1 MAGACAVVESTE
13 AGESYEASVRRIAHI
28 DMDAFYAS
36 VELLRYPELRGQ
48 PLVIGGGSHP
58 AAPGQFSRLKDYAG
72 RGVVTTATY
81 PARAFGVHSAMGL
94 MKAAKLC
101 PEAILLPVD
110 FAEYR
115 RYSRRF
121 KAIVLECAPQMED
134 RGIDEVF
141 ADLTEVPGGQALG
154 GRTLAAQ
161 IQLRIQAETGLTCS
175 IGVAP
180 NKLLAK
186 LASELHKPNGIAILH
201 EADLASRIWPLAC
214 RKINGVGPK
223 ADARLKQLG
232 VNTIGELAHCER
244 AWLIEQF
251 GSSYGR
257 WLYETAW
264 GWDDRPVV
272 TESEPASMSRET
284 TFERDLHAVRDRTEL
299 RALFTEL
306 CNSVASDL
314 QRKGYVGRTVGIKL
328 RYQDFSTATRDQTLV
343 AYTSEA
349 AEIRRAAGQCLKRA
363 PLGQRL
369 RLLGVRVSGLQR
381 RELAADAAREAH
393 NRESLSLF

>member
-1 MAGACAVVESTE
+1 VGESVESGE
-13 AGESYEASVRRIAHI
+13 AEEGSAASLRRIAHI

-58 AAPGQFSRLKDYAG
+58 ENPGEFFRLKDYAG

-81 PARAFGVHSAMGL
+81 AARAFGVHSAMGL

-101 PEAILLPVD
+101 PQAILLPVD

-121 KAIVLECAPQMED
+121 KAIVLEYTPQMED

-141 ADLTEVPGGQALG
+141 ADLTEVADGQVQG
-154 GRTLAAQ
+154 GRMVAAQ
-161 IQLRIQAETGLTCS
+161 IQARIHEETGLTCS

-201 EADLASRIWPLAC
+201 EADLASRIWPLTC

-223 ADARLKQLG
+223 ADERLKALG
-232 VNTIGELAHCER
+232 VHTIGELAKCER
-244 AWLIEQF
+244 SWLIEHF
-251 GSSYGR
+251 GPSYGR

-272 TESEPASMSRET
+272 TESEPVSMSRET
-284 TFERDLHAVRDRTEL
+284 TFDRDLHAVRDRAEL
-299 RALFTEL
+299 AALFTEL

-314 QRKGYVGRTVGIKL
+314 QRKGYVGRTIGIKL
-328 RYQDFSTATRDQTLV
+328 RYQDFSIATRDQTLEG
-343 AYTSEA
+343 YTAEA
-349 AEIRRAAGQCLKRA
+349 SEIRRAAGQCLKRA
-363 PLGQRL
+363 PLEQRL
-369 RLLGVRVSGLQR
+369 RLLGVRVSSLQR
-381 RELAADAAREAH
+381 KELAADAAREAQT
-393 NRESLSLF
+393 RESLSLF

>member
-1 MAGACAVVESTE
+1 
-13 AGESYEASVRRIAHI
+13 
-28 DMDAFYAS
+28 
-36 VELLRYPELRGQ
+36 
-48 PLVIGGGSHP
+48 
-58 AAPGQFSRLKDYAG
+58 
-72 RGVVTTATY
+72 
-81 PARAFGVHSAMGL
+81 
-94 MKAAKLC
+94 
-101 PEAILLPVD
+101 
-110 FAEYR
+110 
-115 RYSRRF
+115 
-121 KAIVLECAPQMED
+121 
-134 RGIDEVF
+134 VF

>member
-1 MAGACAVVESTE
+1 
-13 AGESYEASVRRIAHI
+13 
-28 DMDAFYAS
+28 
-36 VELLRYPELRGQ
+36 
-48 PLVIGGGSHP
+48 
-58 AAPGQFSRLKDYAG
+58 
-72 RGVVTTATY
+72 
-81 PARAFGVHSAMGL
+81 MGL

-121 KAIVLECAPQMED
+121 KAIVLEYAPQMED